1 MRTEVDNPLT
11 KINCVVLPNMT
22 KMTIEVSLEDTI
34 GNLEKCITEKFDILS
49 KYIIFSEILEDYTE
63 KLKEMDIRKN
73 DEIFVVKRELS
84 NTAVSLHRQ
93 PRTTTNLL
101 QQLLDIGHETIQDD
115 STVSY
120 EMTDGETTYSIED
133 SSQSTLD
140 LLSEFINSSQTI
152 TPPLP
157 PVTIPPVTIPPAYI
171 YQNELEQLRS
181 MGYIDEIA
189 IREALDLTD
198 GNVSSALIYL

>member
-1 MRTEVDNPLT
+1 MEVDNPLT

-49 KYIIFSEILEDYTE
+49 KYIIFRGEILKDYTE

-84 NTAVSLHRQ
+84 NTAVSLQRQ

-101 QQLLDIGHETIQDD
+101 QQLLDIGHDTIQDD

-157 PVTIPPVTIPPAYI
+157 PVTIPPAYI

-189 IREALDLTD
+189 IREALDLTA